1 METVERE
8 MNNSM
13 QRYVDILSEAGFK
26 AVFGEE
32 RNKDVLVDLLNIILP
47 AGRTI
52 REISYATTEIPGF
65 TLANKSIRL
74 DLRCKGDD
82 GTNFIVEMQC
92 YHQNNFFKR
101 CVEYAA
107 KVYDSGTD
115 RGDGQKYEL
124 PPVYFIALM
133 AKDAPVFD
141 RGDMN
146 IWADRF
152 VSEYTFREKVSQ
164 NVVDETIFLIFVE
177 LNRFDKRL
185 EDCETMLDKLCF
197 ALKHTGS
204 LHRLPEDLCIS
215 VFERLF
221 EACEISKFD
230 IDRKLKYERDMM
242 NERDYYNILE
252 TYKADGV
259 AEGRAEGKMEVAKTM
274 KTMGLPEET
283 IVRATGLTT
292 AELAALDT
300 KTTQDKSNAPV
311 V

>member
-32 RNKDVLVDLLNIILP
+32 RNK
-47 AGRTI
+47 
-52 REISYATTEIPGF
+52 
-65 TLANKSIRL
+65 
-74 DLRCKGDD
+74 
-82 GTNFIVEMQC
+82 
-92 YHQNNFFKR
+92 
-101 CVEYAA
+101 
-107 KVYDSGTD
+107 
-115 RGDGQKYEL
+115 YEL

-141 RGDMN
+141 RADMN

-164 NVVDETIFLIFVE
+164 DVVDETIFLIFVE

-204 LHRLPEDLCIS
+204 LHRLPEDLRIS